1 MIARI
6 VDLQIEPSEFEKARQ
21 LIEDVAP
28 KVKTFKGCSYLELNF
43 DIHKKGHVQT
53 YSRWISEDALNQYR
67 NSDTFLSFWKS
78 VKPLFARPASAWS
91 FKSHKIEV

>member
-6 VDLQIEPSEFEKARQ
+6 VDLQINPSEFDKARQ
-21 LIEDVAP
+21 LIEKVAP
-28 KVKTFKGCSYLELNF
+28 KVRSFAGCTYLELNF

-53 YSRWISEDALNQYR
+53 YSRWTSEEALNTYR
-67 NSDTFLSFWKS
+67 SSDTFLDFWKT

-91 FKSHKIEV
+91 FLSHKIDV